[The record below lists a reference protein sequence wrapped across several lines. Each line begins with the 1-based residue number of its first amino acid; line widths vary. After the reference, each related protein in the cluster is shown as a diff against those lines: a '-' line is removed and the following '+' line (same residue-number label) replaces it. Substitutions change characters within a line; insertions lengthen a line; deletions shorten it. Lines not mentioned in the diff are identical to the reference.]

1 MASINVGADVTVD
14 KLWASNKT
22 LIVAY
27 ADYDTRV
34 AHPFLWSNIP
44 QVVSIY
50 FTLMAG
56 YNYIKTKVG
65 GGRIQNVFRRLIFS
79 CIRCL

>member
-50 FTLMAG
+50 FTLMTG

-65 GGRIQNVFRRLIFS
+65 GGGFKMYSVD
-79 CIRCL
+79 